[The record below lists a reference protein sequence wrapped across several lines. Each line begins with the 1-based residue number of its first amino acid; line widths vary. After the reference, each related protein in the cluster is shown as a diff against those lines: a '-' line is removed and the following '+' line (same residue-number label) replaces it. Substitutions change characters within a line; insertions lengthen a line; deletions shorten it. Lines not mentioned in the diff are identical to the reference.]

1 MKSLTLRNLWLAG
14 RIRVSRSKK
23 IVLGKMKKIYRIVY
37 GIFVLAV
44 IVIASLF
51 IVTLFPIPGNFQV
64 KIVQSGSMEPAIK
77 TGGVVIV
84 KPVKNYSVG
93 DVVTFGKDTKI
104 DVPTTHRIINSRVAE
119 GSFLFT
125 TKGDANEDK
134 DTKEIREQEIIGKV
148 FFSVPFAGYVL
159 AVAKKP
165 LGFAVLIIVPS
176 LIILFDEG
184 KKVLVEIKKIKQKK
198 ENETPQ

>member
-1 MKSLTLRNLWLAG
+1 
-14 RIRVSRSKK
+14 
-23 IVLGKMKKIYRIVY
+23 MKKIYRIAY